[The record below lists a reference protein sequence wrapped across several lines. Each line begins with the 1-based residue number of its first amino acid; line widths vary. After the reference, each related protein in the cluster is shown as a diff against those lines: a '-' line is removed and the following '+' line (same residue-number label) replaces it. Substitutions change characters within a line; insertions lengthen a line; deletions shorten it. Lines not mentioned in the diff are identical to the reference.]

1 MALKVKPIITTTGVM
16 GAQRKGDMIVWVSDD
31 EKRIPLRIVLTL
43 KWVGDIYVD
52 IIKYRKGLDIND
64 YIEYLSYED

>member
-1 MALKVKPIITTTGVM
+1 
-16 GAQRKGDMIVWVSDD
+16 MIVWVSDD